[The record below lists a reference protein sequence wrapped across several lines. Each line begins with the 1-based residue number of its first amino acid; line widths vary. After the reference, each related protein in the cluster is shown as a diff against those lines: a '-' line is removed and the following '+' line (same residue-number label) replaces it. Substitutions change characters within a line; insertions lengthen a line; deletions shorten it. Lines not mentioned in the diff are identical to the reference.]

1 MTYENKYSLRVVK
14 GHKDIHGLTLYEAEK
29 ALAQASEDGR
39 LLDATGIYR
48 KDMGKLIFV
57 AFFSE
62 WHGCIF
68 PAFGANNQERRC
80 IMGDSFMVSR

>member
-14 GHKDIHGLTLYEAEK
+14 GRKDIHGLTLYEAEK
-29 ALAQASEDGR
+29 ALAQATEEGR

-48 KDMGKLIFV
+48 RQNGKMVFV

-62 WHGCIF
+62 WRGCIY
-68 PAFGANNQERRC
+68 PAFGANDQERRC